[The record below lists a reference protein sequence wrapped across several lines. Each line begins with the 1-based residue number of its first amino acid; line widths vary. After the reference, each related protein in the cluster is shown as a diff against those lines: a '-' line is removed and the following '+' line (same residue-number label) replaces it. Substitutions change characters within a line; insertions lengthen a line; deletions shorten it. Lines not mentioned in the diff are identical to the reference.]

1 MATSTATETPASPKL
16 SAGAIKVVDLFSGAG
31 GFSAGFRAYEPDGPG
46 SSPFVSV
53 AAVEFDR
60 AAAATYAANF
70 GSSHVANVDIAEWD
84 PSPYRDA
91 VDVVMG
97 GPPCQGF
104 SGLNKD
110 NLEPD
115 RNDPRNLLWREYMRV
130 VTTIRP
136 KIFVLENVDRFLRS
150 QQFVDLEKATAE
162 GGELSD
168 YSLTTKVLNAADF
181 GVPQARRRAIVI
193 ATHKNLHSALT
204 HPAPTHSRHADA
216 QQPTLGETGTD
227 LKAWV
232 AVGDAVFAHTPLKAP
247 QTELPEDRTGSPLG
261 DSLLPGPY
269 RTTELH
275 VGRRPTDLS
284 LARYAAIG
292 PGGNR
297 HDLRGKYALVEGQEV
312 YLSTTSWDKHNS
324 GSGDVMGRMRAERPS
339 VTIRTEFYKPEKG
352 RYLHPKENRPITHY
366 EAALIQG
373 FPPDFQW
380 FGSKV
385 EIARQIGN
393 AVPIGLGRALAQ
405 AIHEHLSVDLPK
417 N

>member
-1 MATSTATETPASPKL
+1 MATSTSTSTPASPQF
-16 SAGAIKVVDLFSGAG
+16 STGAIKVVDLFSGAG
-31 GFSAGFRAYEPDGPG
+31 GFSAGFRAYEPNGPG
-46 SSPFVSV
+46 SSPFLSV
-53 AAVEFDR
+53 AAVEFDK

-84 PSPYRDA
+84 PTPYRDA

-104 SGLNKD
+104 SGLNKG

-136 KIFVLENVDRFLRS
+136 KIFVLENVDRFLKS
-150 QQFVDLEKATAE
+150 QQFVDLTKATEE
-162 GGELSD
+162 GGELAD
-168 YSLTTKVLNAADF
+168 YTLTTKVLNAADF

-193 ATHKNLHSALT
+193 ATHKDLHAPLT
-204 HPAPTHSRHADA
+204 HPEPTHSRHADA
-216 QQPTLGETGTD
+216 QQPTLGESGGA
-227 LKAWV
+227 LRAWV
-232 AVGDAVFAHTPLKAP
+232 PVGKAVFDHTPRKAP
-247 QTELPEDRTGSPLG
+247 QTELPENRTGSPLG
-261 DSLLPGPY
+261 DALLPGPY

-284 LARYAAIG
+284 LARYKAIG

-297 HDLRGKYALVEGQEV
+297 HDLRGKWDEVEGKKT
-312 YLSTTSWDKHNS
+312 YLSTESWDKHNT
-324 GSGDVMGRMRAERPS
+324 GSGDVMGRMRKERPS

-352 RYLHPKENRPITHY
+352 RYLHPVENRPITHY

-417 N
+417 A

>member
-1 MATSTATETPASPKL
+1 MATSTSTSTPASPKL
-16 SAGAIKVVDLFSGAG
+16 STRAIKVVDLFSGAG
-31 GFSAGFRAYEPDGPG
+31 GFSAGFQAYEPDGPG
-46 SSPFVSV
+46 SSPFQSV
-53 AAVEFDR
+53 AAVEFDK

-70 GSSHVANVDIAEWD
+70 GSSHVANVDIAKWD
-84 PSPYRDA
+84 PTPYRDG

-136 KIFVLENVDRFLRS
+136 KIFVLENVDRFLKS
-150 QQFVDLEKATAE
+150 QQFVDLTKATEA
-162 GGELSD
+162 GGELAD
-168 YSLTTKVLNAADF
+168 YTLATKVLNAADF

-193 ATHKNLHSALT
+193 ATRKDLHAPLN
-204 HPAPTHSRHADA
+204 HPEPTHSRHADA
-216 QQPTLGETGTD
+216 QQPTLGEDGGD
-227 LKAWV
+227 LKAWE
-232 AVGDAVFAHTPLKAP
+232 AVGKAVFDLTPAKAP
-247 QTELPEDRTGSPLG
+247 RTELPEGRTGTPLG
-261 DSLLPGPY
+261 ADPIPGPY

-292 PGGNR
+292 EGGNR
-297 HDLRGKYALVEGQEV
+297 HDLRNKSTVLNGETVP
-312 YLSTTSWDKHNS
+312 LSTDSWDKHNS
-324 GSGDVMGRMRAERPS
+324 GSGDVMGRMRRESPS

-352 RYLHPKENRPITHY
+352 RYLHPVENRPITHY

-417 N
+417 D

>member
-1 MATSTATETPASPKL
+1 MATTTSTATALSPQL
-16 SAGAIKVVDLFSGAG
+16 SAEVITVVDLFSGAG

-46 SSPFVSV
+46 SSPFRSV

-70 GSSHVANVDIAEWD
+70 GSSHVANTDIAEWD
-84 PSPYRDA
+84 PTPYRNA

-130 VTTIRP
+130 VTTIKP
-136 KIFVLENVDRFLRS
+136 KIFVLENVDRFLKS
-150 QQFVDLEKATAE
+150 QQFVDLQKATE
-162 GGELSD
+162 KGGELSD
-168 YSLTTKVLNAADF
+168 YTLTSKVLNAADY

-193 ATHKNLHSALT
+193 ATRKDLHTALT
-204 HPAPTHSRHADA
+204 HPLPTHSRHTDA
-216 QQPTLGETGTD
+216 RQPTLGENDAG
-227 LKAWV
+227 LRPWV
-232 AVGDAVFAHTPLKAP
+232 GVGEAVFDHTPPKAP
-247 QTELPEDRTGSPLG
+247 RTELPENRTGNPLG
-261 DSLLPGPY
+261 KAELPGPY
-269 RTTELH
+269 LTTELH
-275 VGRRPTDLS
+275 VGRRPTGLS

-297 HDLRGKYALVEGQEV
+297 HDLRKQWAEVDGKKT
-312 YLSTTSWDKHNS
+312 YLSTDSWDKHNS
-324 GSGDVMGRMRAERPS
+324 GSGDVMGRMHAERPS

-352 RYLHPKENRPITHY
+352 RYLHPVENRPITHY

-380 FGSKV
+380 FGSKI

-405 AIHEHLSVDLPK
+405 AIHEHLSVEAR
-417 N
+417 NF